1 MSENI
6 LELVIPRKE
15 YENQVME
22 YRKKF
27 LDNNEH
33 ISGGGLLEEC
43 TSFDEWLYFDER
55 LPKKYGE
62 SYVPS
67 EIYLAIRKSDNKL
80 VGIID
85 IRLRLSDFL
94 YNYGGNIGYSVLP
107 EERKKGYAKEML
119 RLALNRCN
127 ELNLEKVLIS
137 CDKKNEASRKTIIAN
152 GGIMENEVSDDVGIG
167 DSGIIQ
173 RYWINLKNQYIK
185 KFPSKPDFE
194 FKSFFRGYSL
204 GNGKVNI
211 NIDFIDM
218 ESGHQFYQKETKSIH
233 FYFIIEGS
241 GIACINGNKYE
252 IEKGDTIEIPINT
265 EFAFKGK
272 MKMIEIMDPAYD
284 PSTHIDTKI
293 NDL

>member
-55 LPKKYGE
+55 LSKKYGE

-85 IRLRLSDFL
+85 IRKGLSDFL
-94 YNYGGNIGYSVLP
+94 YNYGGNIGYSVITD
-107 EERKKGYAKEML
+107 ERRKGYVFVSG
-119 RLALNRCN
+119 RLGKKSMRSCIAIYISVILIGR
-127 ELNLEKVLIS
+127 NLFL
-137 CDKKNEASRKTIIAN
+137 KKYKC
-152 GGIMENEVSDDVGIG
+152 
-167 DSGIIQ
+167 
-173 RYWINLKNQYIK
+173 Y
-185 KFPSKPDFE
+185 
-194 FKSFFRGYSL
+194 
-204 GNGKVNI
+204 
-211 NIDFIDM
+211 
-218 ESGHQFYQKETKSIH
+218 
-233 FYFIIEGS
+233 
-241 GIACINGNKYE
+241 
-252 IEKGDTIEIPINT
+252 
-265 EFAFKGK
+265 
-272 MKMIEIMDPAYD
+272 
-284 PSTHIDTKI
+284 
-293 NDL
+293 